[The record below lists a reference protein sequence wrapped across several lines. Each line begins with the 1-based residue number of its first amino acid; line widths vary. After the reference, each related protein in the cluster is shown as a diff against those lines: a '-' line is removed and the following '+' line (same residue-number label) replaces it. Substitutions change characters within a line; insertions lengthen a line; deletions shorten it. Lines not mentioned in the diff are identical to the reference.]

1 MPTDEDAVRRIVE
14 NLLSDSGFRARF
26 NVGGFSAAD
35 KDTLVTTAEQV
46 AQLMGDKSIQASIG
60 NALWLDGASIINGTI
75 TAPKIEVTTLS
86 AIVVNTG
93 ALTVSDTVTIGAGG
107 KITDADGS
115 YWDQTGIV
123 LYGAGTEADALR
135 WVDSNTEVGAGFVT
149 ASADGLWASYWDGAD
164 TWYALTLTET
174 YGLLGI
180 CSPNFNT
187 AGAGFIKLDNDG
199 TVTIGQASASHI
211 FGADNSFQLP
221 DGITAPS
228 ATSGWAKLY
237 VDSADGDL
245 KIKFGDGTTKTIATD
260 T

>member
-75 TAPKIEVTTLS
+75 TAPKIEVTSLS

-107 KITDADGS
+107 KIIDADGS
-115 YWDQTGIV
+115 YWDQNGIV
-123 LYGAGTEADALR
+123 LQTPDAFSDAFIFRRTPIATHTSQVSMVSYIASDAAGLQIYG
-135 WVDSNTEVGAGFVT
+135 DSN
-149 ASADGLWASYWDGAD
+149 ASAYSVLFIRGDGSSNAGNEIEARVH
-164 TWYALTLTET
+164 T
-174 YGLLGI
+174 
-180 CSPNFNT
+180 T
-187 AGAGFIKLDNDG
+187 AGAEGARFSMDATGNIYLAYG
-199 TVTIGQASASHI
+199 AS
-211 FGADNSFQLP
+211 
-221 DGITAPS
+221 
-228 ATSGWAKLY
+228 
-237 VDSADGDL
+237 
-245 KIKFGDGTTKTIATD
+245 TTKVLEVVSNYLTFPNIPTSNPGGSGRVWSNSGVLTIT
-260 T
+260 